1 MTDKRRRLPDWV
13 QDIRE
18 AIQNIRSDI
27 GTLTESQFLK
37 DGKTVRAVAKGI
49 ADIGEAA
56 NQIMIIAPAL
66 AQTNPTAWSQLRS
79 VYAMRNVVSH
89 GYFRTDASVVW
100 DTVHQHLPQL
110 ETLLESIVLTID

>member
-37 DGKTVRAVAKGI
+37 DGKTLRAVVKGI
-49 ADIGEAA
+49 ADIG
-56 NQIMIIAPAL
+56 
-66 AQTNPTAWSQLRS
+66 
-79 VYAMRNVVSH
+79 
-89 GYFRTDASVVW
+89 
-100 DTVHQHLPQL
+100 
-110 ETLLESIVLTID
+110 